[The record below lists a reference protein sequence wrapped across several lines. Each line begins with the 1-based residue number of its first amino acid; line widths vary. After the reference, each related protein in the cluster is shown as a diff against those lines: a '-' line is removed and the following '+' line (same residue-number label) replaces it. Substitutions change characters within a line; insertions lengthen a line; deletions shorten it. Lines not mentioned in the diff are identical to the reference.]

1 MSISTEGLLSL
12 KSHTYSIQ
20 LAISHKAAMVFD
32 TGIVPREEASY
43 HVRGIIDYIHI
54 IYGGI
59 HYKSKHLTAKQTC

>member
-1 MSISTEGLLSL
+1 MSINTEGLLSL

-32 TGIVPREEASY
+32 TGRIVPRKEASY
-43 HVRGIIDYIHI
+43 HVRGIIDYIYI

-59 HYKSKHLTAKQTC
+59 HYK